1 MADLKTS
8 FEIIGQKIWFKNEEQ
23 TWSYDLVDLVSTSKR
38 RKKTGSSTPDQII
51 SNMPGKVTKIF
62 VSKGDSVTASQPLL
76 VLEAMKMEYTLK
88 SDLTTTVEDVLVN
101 VGDQVALGQLLLKL
115 KKVDHVESK

>member
-1 MADLKTS
+1 MADQKTS
-8 FEIIGQKIWFKNEEQ
+8 FEIIGQKIWFKNEDQ
-23 TWSYDLVDLVSTSKR
+23 TWSCDLIDLVSTSKR

-51 SNMPGKVTKIF
+51 SNMPGKVTKLF
-62 VSKGDSVTASQPLL
+62 VNVGDTVTAAQPLL

-88 SDLTTTVEDVLVN
+88 SDLSTTVENVLVK
-101 VGDQVALGQLLLKL
+101 VGDQVTLGQLLLKL